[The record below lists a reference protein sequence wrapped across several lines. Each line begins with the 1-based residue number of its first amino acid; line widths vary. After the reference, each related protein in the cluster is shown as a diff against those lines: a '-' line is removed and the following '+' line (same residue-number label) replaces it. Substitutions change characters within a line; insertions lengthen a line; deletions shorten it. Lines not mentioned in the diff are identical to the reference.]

1 MRFSCVLIIER
12 KLKQPMDKKSTP
24 ELKHSII
31 KKALRSERM
40 PSPSLTS
47 LEFIRNFARNF
58 RVCKGENG
66 MVQDFVLN

>member
-1 MRFSCVLIIER
+1 
-12 KLKQPMDKKSTP
+12 MDKKSTSQ
-24 ELKHSII
+24 LKHSII
-31 KKALRSERM
+31 KKALQGERM

>member
-1 MRFSCVLIIER
+1 
-12 KLKQPMDKKSTP
+12 MDKKSTP

-31 KKALRSERM
+31 KKALQGERM

-47 LEFIRNFARNF
+47 LEFIKNFACNF